1 MISHNN
7 SEQHN
12 VHILTYMCGFCTK
25 SENYLYKG
33 WKVFSLK
40 IENSSKKHNLQILF
54 TKCGF
59 IRRLSM
65 VCVNDGKY
73 LA

>member
-1 MISHNN
+1 MLSHNP

-12 VHILTYMCGFCTK
+12 MHILPYICGFCTK
-25 SENYLYKG
+25 SENYLYKR
-33 WKVFSLK
+33 WKIFSLK
-40 IENSSKKHNLQILF
+40 IENSSEKHNSHILL

-65 VCVNDGKY
+65 VCVKDGKY